1 MMTKICPLLDPVQH
15 LIRYLVTLAVFQQ
28 FKWEMRCAGCTFDL
42 KGSGK
47 PPWGMPMCP
56 CRNSTTE
63 RGKDNS
69 SALSSTSAR
78 VREFCTMNCARS
90 PTILE
95 EGVTWRKG
103 KRGEGQISEKGKTCL
118 LRPPSLHLSSLPGL
132 SALRPSG
139 QSELGIKEETECR
152 GKQKHGLGRR

>member
-1 MMTKICPLLDPVQH
+1 
-15 LIRYLVTLAVFQQ
+15 
-28 FKWEMRCAGCTFDL
+28 MRCAGRTFDL

-103 KRGEGQISEKGKTCL
+103 KREGQISEKGKTCL
-118 LRPPSLHLSSLPGL
+118 LRPPSLHLSSPPGL
-132 SALRPSG
+132 STPQAVRPIWTRNKRG
-139 QSELGIKEETECR
+139 NRVQWQTETRIREKITFVVRTKGKKNGRQRERR
-152 GKQKHGLGRR
+152 GANETQC